1 MEQKEIILGM
11 YKDAA
16 RGLEQTSRDFLG
28 AELDSEQRDH
38 AERLYGER
46 QAYGRILKE
55 LYGVKAAELQA
66 VLDEIYSSSRREH
79 NGRNEE

>member
-16 RGLEQTSRDFLG
+16 RELEQTSRDFFW
-28 AELDSEQRDH
+28 AEPDSEQRDH

-55 LYGVKAAELQA
+55 LYGVKSSELQA
-66 VLDEIYSSSRREH
+66 ILDEIYSSSRRKN

>member
-11 YKDAA
+11 YKEAA
-16 RGLEQTSRDFLG
+16 RELEQTSRDFFG
-28 AELDSEQRDH
+28 VELDSEQRTH

-55 LYGVKAAELQA
+55 LYSVKASDLQSI
-66 VLDEIYSSSRREH
+66 LDEIYSLHKRE
-79 NGRNEE
+79 R